1 MIYGMLLQELCKNY
15 VRKALKNMSSF
26 GLILVCIL
34 VCASIFVNGWTD
46 SPNAIATVIS
56 TRVLGP
62 KPAIALGA
70 VFNLLGIFLMG
81 SAVAATIS
89 NIVDIGTGNDAL
101 VTLGAAQLS
110 IVCWSVSAW
119 KFGIPTSESHAL
131 IAGLM
136 GAGISL
142 KGISAF
148 NWGPFKKVLIGLVI
162 SSLVGFFL
170 GLLGTKI
177 IEIICRNA
185 NRHKANKFFTVGQ
198 IASASLMAFSHG
210 AQDGQKFMGVL
221 YLALVIGGIYPVT
234 VAGAAVSIPFWIML
248 LTALIMA
255 FGTSIGGYRIIK
267 TMGMDMVKLEKYQGF
282 AAEVVASGSMIAA
295 TLFGIPLS
303 TTNTK
308 ATAMMGAGAAKG
320 IDAVNWG
327 IAKEMV
333 IAWVLTF
340 PACLILG
347 YVFSSVF
354 RMIF

>member
-1 MIYGMLLQELCKNY
+1 MTF
-15 VRKALKNMSSF
+15 ALV
-26 GLILVCIL
+26 IVIIL

-46 SPNAIATVIS
+46 APNAIATVIS
-56 TRVLGP
+56 TRVLSP
-62 KPAIALGA
+62 KAAIILGA

-81 SAVAATIS
+81 TAVATTMANFIDIS
-89 NIVDIGTGNDAL
+89 NTSDAL

-110 IVCWSVSAW
+110 IVLWSVSAW

-142 KGISAF
+142 NGFESF
-148 NWGPFKKVLIGLVI
+148 QWGPFQKVLLGLFI
-162 SSLVGFFL
+162 STVVGFGFA
-170 GLLGTKI
+170 LLATKI
-177 IEIICRNA
+177 IEIVCKNA

-198 IASASLMAFSHG
+198 IVSASLMAFSHG

-221 YLALVIGGIYPVT
+221 YLALVVGGVYAAVPV
-234 VAGAAVSIPFWIML
+234 GAAVTIPLWIMFL
-248 LTALIMA
+248 SAVIMA
-255 FGTSIGGYRIIK
+255 VGTSVGGYRIIK
-267 TMGMDMVKLEKYQGF
+267 TMGMDMVNLEKYQGF
-282 AAEVVASGSMIAA
+282 AAEIVASGSMIVA

-308 ATAMMGAGAAKG
+308 GTAMMGAGAAKG
-320 IDAVNWG
+320 IDKVNWG
-327 IAKEMV
+327 IAKEMF
-333 IAWVLTF
+333 IAWILTF

-347 YVFSSVF
+347 YVFSTVF